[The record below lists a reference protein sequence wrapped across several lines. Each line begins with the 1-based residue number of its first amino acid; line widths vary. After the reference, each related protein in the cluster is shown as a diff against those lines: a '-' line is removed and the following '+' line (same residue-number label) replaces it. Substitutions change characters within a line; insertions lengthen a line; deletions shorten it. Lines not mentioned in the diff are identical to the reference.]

1 MVIPGLNQRH
11 KTMIE
16 LLPAYGRDYK
26 NKKEIIFALNS
37 NLDFLESSSLK
48 PINKQQFKDFNL
60 NTVLVR
66 YKKYTK
72 IASINIKKDLNND

>member
-1 MVIPGLNQRH
+1 
-11 KTMIE
+11 MIE

-37 NLDFLESSSLK
+37 NLDFLESYSLK
-48 PINKQQFKDFNL
+48 PINKQQFKDFKL

>member
-1 MVIPGLNQRH
+1 ML
-11 KTMIE
+11 K

-48 PINKQQFKDFNL
+48 PINKQQFKDFKL

>member
-1 MVIPGLNQRH
+1 
-11 KTMIE
+11 MIE
-16 LLPAYGRDYK
+16 LLPAYGRDYL
-26 NKKEIIFALNS
+26 NKKEIINALNS
-37 NLDFLESSSLK
+37 NLDFLVSSNLK
-48 PINKQQFKDFNL
+48 PINKQQFKDFKL

>member
-1 MVIPGLNQRH
+1 MSQRL
-11 KTMIE
+11 KIMIE
-16 LLPAYGRDYK
+16 LLPAYGRDYL
-26 NKKEIIFALNS
+26 NKKQIINALNS

-60 NTVLVR
+60 TTVLVR

>member
-1 MVIPGLNQRH
+1 ML
-11 KTMIE
+11 E

-37 NLDFLESSSLK
+37 NLDFLESYSLK
-48 PINKQQFKDFNL
+48 PINKQQFKDFKL

>member
-1 MVIPGLNQRH
+1 ML
-11 KTMIE
+11 E

-37 NLDFLESSSLK
+37 NLDFLESLSLK

-60 NTVLVR
+60 STVLVR

>member
-1 MVIPGLNQRH
+1 
-11 KTMIE
+11 MIE

-48 PINKQQFKDFNL
+48 PINKEQFKDFNL
-60 NTVLVR
+60 KTVLVR

-72 IASINIKKDLNND
+72 IASINIKMDLKND

>member
-1 MVIPGLNQRH
+1 
-11 KTMIE
+11 MIE

-48 PINKQQFKDFNL
+48 PINKDL
-60 NTVLVR
+60 DS
-66 YKKYTK
+66 KKF
-72 IASINIKKDLNND
+72 ILRHKKQLYSLRKRPI

>member
-1 MVIPGLNQRH
+1 
-11 KTMIE
+11 MIE
-16 LLPAYGRDYK
+16 LLPAYGRDYL
-26 NKKEIIFALNS
+26 NKKEIINALDS

-48 PINKQQFKDFNL
+48 PINKQQFKDYNFS
-60 NTVLVR
+60 TVLVR

>member
-1 MVIPGLNQRH
+1 MNYL
-11 KTMIE
+11 T

-26 NKKEIIFALNS
+26 SKKAIIEHLN
-37 NLDFLESSSLK
+37 NDRDFLESTSLK

>member
-1 MVIPGLNQRH
+1 ML
-11 KTMIE
+11 E

-37 NLDFLESSSLK
+37 NLDFLESLSLK
-48 PINKQQFKDFNL
+48 PINKQQFKDFKL

-66 YKKYTK
+66 YRKYTK

>member
-1 MVIPGLNQRH
+1 ML
-11 KTMIE
+11 E
-16 LLPAYGRDYK
+16 LLPAYGRDYL
-26 NKKEIIFALNS
+26 NKKEIINALDS
-37 NLDFLESSSLK
+37 NLDFLESCSLK

-60 NTVLVR
+60 STVLVR